1 MSNLDT
7 APAESDCPAVGRGAS
22 PDPVTLAPREV
33 PLGGPRAM
41 SVRRTLPHRDIR
53 TIGAWC
59 FIDDYGP
66 TAAGDRTMAVP
77 PHPHTGLQ
85 TITWLLAGDVQHRD
99 STGGAAVVRPGE
111 LNIMTSGW
119 GIAHSE
125 YAVGDAPLRG
135 VQTWVAL
142 PDDARHTTPGFAHH
156 DDLPVL
162 TLPST
167 SGAEVAATVLVGS
180 FVGATSP
187 AQVFSPLVGV
197 ELHSSGATEVV
208 LDLDPGFEY
217 GILALD
223 CDLVS
228 DDVHV
233 PNGALRYLGWGADT
247 LRLASD
253 GPLTTLLFG
262 GEPLA
267 EELVMWWNFVGRSH
281 DDIAAARAAWE
292 AGGSRFGI
300 VVDDPADPLPAPAL
314 PTTRLL
320 PRPGRR

>member
-7 APAESDCPAVGRGAS
+7 APAESACPAVGLGES
-22 PDPVTLAPREV
+22 PAPATLAPREV

-85 TITWLLAGDVQHRD
+85 TITWLLAGHVHHRD
-99 STGGAAVVRPGE
+99 STGGAADVRPGE

-125 YAVGDAPLRG
+125 YAVGDGPLRG

-142 PDDARHTTPGFAHH
+142 PAQAQHTAPGFAHH
-156 DDLPVL
+156 ADLPAV
-162 TLPST
+162 TLPPR
-167 SGAEVAATVLVGS
+167 SGATVTATVVVGS
-180 FVGATSP
+180 FGDATSP
-187 AQVFSPLVGV
+187 ALVYSPLVGV
-197 ELHSSGATEVV
+197 ELRSSAATEFTI
-208 LDLDPGFEY
+208 DLDPGFEY

-223 CDLVS
+223 CDLTV
-228 DDVHV
+228 DGAAV
-233 PNGALRYLGWGADT
+233 PNGALRYLGWGADSVT
-247 LRLASD
+247 VAAD
-253 GPLTTLLFG
+253 AQFTALLFG

-267 EELVMWWNFVGRSH
+267 EDLVMWWNFVGRSH
-281 DDIAAARAAWE
+281 DDIATARADWE
-292 AGGSRFGI
+292 TASRRFGTVI
-300 VVDDPADPLPAPAL
+300 DDPTPPLPAPLL
-314 PTTRLL
+314 PTTRLV